1 MAPDRLRRFHHSAFP
16 PERLAA
22 ERDRTVSVC
31 LPARNEAETI
41 GPIVRALLPLIGAG
55 AIDQVV
61 VLDDSTD
68 GTGEIA
74 RALGAEVYDQASLC
88 PEAGPVR
95 GKGDALWRA
104 LEVAHGDV
112 IVYLDADSHRFGPHF
127 ACGLAG
133 PLACAP
139 RVAFAKAYYRRPWN
153 ADGVVLPEGGGR
165 VTELC
170 ARPALAAFYP
180 ELAGFHQ
187 PLAGEMSLRR
197 DLAERLPFLCGYG
210 VDVALLIDTWQTVGI
225 DAMVEV
231 DLDVRQNRHQP
242 LSALAPM
249 ADAVL
254 GAICTRVLRE
264 GRVPADAIPGH
275 ACELERPPAALRRRP
290 RTSRVAREEAPAP
303 VSYDPAHL

>member
-1 MAPDRLRRFHHSAFP
+1 MAPDRLRRLHHSAFP
-16 PERLAA
+16 AERLAA
-22 ERDRTVSVC
+22 ERDMTVSVC

-41 GPIVRALLPLIGAG
+41 GPIVRVLLPLIGAG
-55 AIDQVV
+55 AIDQVI

-74 RALGAEVYDQASLC
+74 RALGAEVHEQASLC

-104 LEVAHGDV
+104 LEVARGDV
-112 IVYLDADSHRFGPHF
+112 VVYLDADSHRFGPHF

-133 PLACAP
+133 PLVCNP
-139 RVAFAKAYYRRPWN
+139 RVAFAKAFYRRPWR

-170 ARPALAAFYP
+170 ARPALTAFYP
-180 ELAGFHQ
+180 ELGAFQQ
-187 PLAGEMSLRR
+187 PLAGEMALRR
-197 DLAERLPFLCGYG
+197 DLAERLPFVCGYG

-249 ADAVL
+249 ADAVF
-254 GAICTRVLRE
+254 GAICSRVLRE
-264 GRVPADAIPGH
+264 GRVPADTIPGH
-275 ACELERPPAALRRRP
+275 ACELERPPRRAAPALQGVALRP
-290 RTSRVAREEAPAP
+290 
-303 VSYDPAHL
+303 